1 MMKQTLV
8 TEQKVLETV
17 QNNIAEALRIPVAK
31 ITPERSL
38 IKDLGAESLDFL
50 DMNYRMEQSF
60 GIRTARHFVV
70 EHVEELFGEGAAVDE
85 NGRLTEK
92 GVAVLRLRLGDHQD
106 LQAGMTL
113 EDVPSFVTVRAVASG
128 VFDILGTLPEQCTYC
143 GQSQWK
149 SDDGSHIHCGACG
162 KAAVYASGDDLV
174 KDWLRRIQQEKSI
187 F

>member
-1 MMKQTLV
+1 MKQTLV

-31 ITPERSL
+31 ITPEKSL
-38 IKDLGAESLDFL
+38 LKDLGAESLDFL

-60 GIRTARHFVV
+60 GIRTARHFVI
-70 EHVEELFGEGAAVDE
+70 EHIEELFGEGVAVDS

-92 GVAVLRLRLGDHQD
+92 GVAVLRLRLGDREE
-106 LQAGMTL
+106 LQAGMAL
-113 EDVPSFVTVRAVASG
+113 EDVPSFVTVGAVAAAIM
-128 VFDILGTLPEQCTYC
+128 DILDTLPERCANC

-149 SDDGSHIHCGACG
+149 SDDGCRIQCGACG

-174 KDWLRRIQQEKSI
+174 KDWLRRIQEERKI

>member
-8 TEQKVLETV
+8 TEEKILETV
-17 QNNIAEALRIPVAK
+17 QGNIAEALRIPAAK
-31 ITPERSL
+31 ITPEQSL

-70 EHVEELFGEGAAVDE
+70 EHVEEIFGEGVAVDE
-85 NGRLTEK
+85 NGRLTDK

-106 LQAGMTL
+106 LQPGMAL
-113 EDVPSFVTVRAVASG
+113 EEVPSFVTVRAVANA
-128 VFDILGTLPEQCTYC
+128 VVDILETLPEQCTYC

-149 SDDGSHIHCGACG
+149 SDDDTHIHCGACG
-162 KAAVYASGDDLV
+162 KAAVYANGDDLV
-174 KDWLRRIQQEKSI
+174 KDWLRRIQQEKNI